1 MENVGNLARHWR
13 PSFVVIA
20 FTQSVL
26 QYAYPA
32 TVSAGTFNAP
42 TLLTNS
48 SSHGSR

>member
-1 MENVGNLARHWR
+1 MKSHGVVIVATGV
-13 PSFVVIA
+13 FVVIV
-20 FTQSVL
+20 FTQAAL